1 MNSISLFALS
11 LGLISL
17 VISMKYINLYE
28 KLNKHTKQ
36 LSVTCGSNNATS
48 SAMISIQNLLDLS
61 DSKFEQL
68 LATNKDEILKLLQK
82 SVSSPS
88 ITTTTSSI
96 TNAVV
101 TNKSVES
108 TQVPATTIVDTNK
121 PKIVDNSTT
130 VSTTVPDVVPSKKS
144 DTTIQADTTT
154 QPETTT
160 VPTIKQETT
169 KPAASTLTK
178 SGKSGS
184 KTTQQPATAPTTTST
199 KSKKPAI
206 EKFENYTYKTISQRG
221 VDGYNF
227 TNIIKSRDTAEYSD
241 ADVGMDE
248 DEMMHRTTQYIN
260 KFHDTKNINDV
271 EPVNNFINKNWCL
284 VNHDDKNYCF
294 EIRKLEQ
301 CNKTG
306 KVINNKSICNIVE

>member
-169 KPAASTLTK
+169 KPAALTLTK

-184 KTTQQPATAPTTTST
+184 KTTQQPATTSTTTST
-199 KSKKPAI
+199 KSKKKAI

-271 EPVNNFINKNWCL
+271 EPVNDFINKNWCL

-306 KVINNKSICNIVE
+306 KIINNKSICNIVE